1 MNTGYIHVEPVLGN
15 YVHGD
20 GLLGDQPINP
30 SGQWD
35 AHLPE
40 THQQNENGF
49 EVNDCVTEA
58 TINCVE
64 TLEIQEYGTN
74 SGWARRFLAK
84 NSGTDIRGGNDPQ
97 TVSQSLKNNGCVQS
111 SWYPFTATTFQEF
124 YQDLTQALKTL
135 AIGTFA
141 KFSYGHSWVNAD
153 PQSMME
159 ALTYSPLSAAGYAW
173 ETDTT
178 TGYYITPQGAVPEHD
193 FMVYG
198 YEVNNFW
205 KIRDSYPPFEKK
217 LAWNYQFTGIKRHT
231 LHRQAANTPA
241 QQTAWDSFMSWLQ
254 VVVDQMQRK
263 LGLGYYGRDFGANR
277 STMWRT
283 IEKAFEEYVPKVD
296 CFDGS
301 KLFIQLHHSQDPFHS
316 NPARELDPTQLRW
329 VGRKRHLEEG
339 HNGNFQSLNFSFDQR
354 VEDYQ
359 NRKFWN
365 GSEWV
370 VNTKPRIKYKLTDEE
385 LQQWN
390 KRFGTNWSYNKSS

>member
-1 MNTGYIHVEPVLGN
+1 MSTIKGGYIHVEPVLGN

-49 EVNDCVTEA
+49 EPNDCVTEA

-64 TLEIQEYGTN
+64 TLEMQEYGTN

-84 NSGTDIRGGNDPQ
+84 NSGTDVRGGNDPQ
-97 TVSQSLKNNGCVQS
+97 TVSQSLKNAGCVQS

-124 YQDLTQALKTL
+124 YQDLTQSLKTL

-153 PQSMME
+153 PQSMMD
-159 ALTYSPLSAAGYAW
+159 ALTFSPLSAAGYAW
-173 ETDTT
+173 ETDPT

-198 YEVNNFW
+198 YEANNFW
-205 KIRDSYPPFEKK
+205 KVRDSYAPFEKK

-241 QQTAWDSFMSWLQ
+241 QQTAWDNFMSWLQ
-254 VVVDQMQRK
+254 VVVDQMKQK
-263 LGLGYYGRDFGANR
+263 FGLGDFALFGGVPR
-277 STMWRT
+277 SPQW
-283 IEKAFEEYVPKVD
+283 PKVRND
-296 CFDGS
+296 
-301 KLFIQLHHSQDPFHS
+301 FIKKNPKCAVCGGTKDLNVHHKKPYHLHPEL
-316 NPARELDPTQLRW
+316 ELDETNLITLCNYS
-329 VGRKRHLEEG
+329 VHHLWFG
-339 HNGNFQSLNFSFDQR
+339 HLGNFQSYNVD
-354 VEDYQ
+354 VETDSATMLTKIT
-359 NRKFWN
+359 NR
-365 GSEWV
+365 
-370 VNTKPRIKYKLTDEE
+370 P
-385 LQQWN
+385 
-390 KRFGTNWSYNKSS
+390 